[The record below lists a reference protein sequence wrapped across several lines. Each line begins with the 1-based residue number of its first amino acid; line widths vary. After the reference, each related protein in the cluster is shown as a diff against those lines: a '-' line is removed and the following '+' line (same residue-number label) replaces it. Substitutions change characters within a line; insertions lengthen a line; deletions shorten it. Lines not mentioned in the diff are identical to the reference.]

1 MSETSQLINVNVE
14 DSPKIIK
21 HSETSWILTLEE
33 DPDTGDL
40 IMPLPDEILASQN
53 WQVGDTLTW
62 NVDDDGQCSLT
73 KDTKSKP

>member
-14 DSPKIIK
+14 DSPKITK

-62 NVDDDGQCSLT
+62 NVDDDGQCTLT